1 MQEVILVLHSST
13 ATNLATKLCDHLNEE
28 SFFTLQTSELQ
39 HSRTDIDIT
48 NFNSLINNIE
58 ITNKTL
64 CIVTKYDTKKYI
76 NSVNEIL
83 SNKHVH
89 EKVLLMCCDTD
100 AQHISMPKGSYYRRF
115 TRDTDICGNSI
126 KLLNKASGTCSD
138 ENVILSYM

>member
-13 ATNLATKLCDHLNEE
+13 ATDLATKLCVQLNEE

-64 CIVTKYDTKKYI
+64 CIVTKYDTKEYI
-76 NSVNEIL
+76 NSVNKLL
-83 SNKHVH
+83 SNKLVH
-89 EKVLLMCCDTD
+89 EKVFLMCCDTD
-100 AQHISMPKGSYYRRF
+100 AQHISMPEGSYYRRF
-115 TRDTDICGNSI
+115 TTETAIFPNTI
-126 KLLNKASGTCSD
+126 KLLKKASGICSD
-138 ENVILSYM
+138 DIVLL